1 MTDYLLVVVGAA
13 LLYGGGELLVRS
25 ASSLARTFGLSSFVI
40 GLTVVAFGTS
50 SPELA
55 ATLASSLR
63 GTPEVAIGNVVGSN
77 IANIGLI
84 LGGAALVFA
93 LQSVREVVRR
103 EVPLLSLCAL
113 LLFPLLL
120 DGWISRLEGA
130 LLLGLLGLYLG
141 YQFRKPTGGGE
152 EGDAPQLPLWRAL
165 LGVAL
170 GTLLLVVGAQALVGG
185 AVSLAEGFGVPERV
199 IGLTLVALGTSLP
212 ELASSLVAALRRQG
226 DLILGNVIGSNIFNV
241 LTILGVTALVRPLPV
256 SFEGVSADLW
266 VLVGFSMLVLPLM
279 GRRHRLGHAGGGLL
293 LTLYLGYVGALFLR

>member
-1 MTDYLLVVVGAA
+1 MDFLFVIIGAA
-13 LLYGGGELLVRS
+13 LLHGGGELLVRS

-103 EVPLLSLCAL
+103 EVPLLTLCAL

-120 DGWISRLEGA
+120 DGWVSRLEGA

-141 YQFRKPTGGGE
+141 YQFRKPTGGSE

-170 GTLLLVVGAQALVGG
+170 GTLLLVVGAQALVCG

-241 LTILGVTALVRPLPV
+241 LTILGVAALVRPLPV
-256 SFEGVSADLW
+256 SFGGVSTDLW
-266 VLVGFSMLVLPLM
+266 VLVGFSALVLPLM

-293 LTLYLGYVGALFLR
+293 LALYLGYVGALFLR